1 MTTEN
6 ETNLQTFPVLSI
18 DAWADPEGGWQWNNW
33 FHVGTVDV
41 DLDRPV
47 EKVLIQAMI
56 DAGYLKTNAHD
67 LAEVEDDGYN
77 MVFKNKTTGEPVFA
91 IEYGSTI

>member
-1 MTTEN
+1 MSFI
-6 ETNLQTFPVLSI
+6 QSFPVLSI
-18 DAWADPEGGWQWNNW
+18 DAWADPEGGWAWNNW

-47 EKVLIQAMI
+47 EKDLIQAMI
-56 DAGYLKTNAHD
+56 DADYLKTNAHD

-77 MVFKNKTTGEPVFA
+77 MVFKNRETGEPVFA